1 MLQCRD
7 CSLESYI
14 TGLHITGG
22 AGVGGGR
29 GGEGGGGGGGG
40 EVKVYIYM
48 FIIYVDIYLSYYL
61 RQLYSSVP
69 LFHSSVTPPP
79 ELLHHPGSAYIF

>member
-7 CSLESYI
+7 CWLESYI

-40 EVKVYIYM
+40 RWKYIY
-48 FIIYVDIYLSYYL
+48 IYVYYL
-61 RQLYSSVP
+61 CRYISILSSKTTV
-69 LFHSSVTPPP
+69 
-79 ELLHHPGSAYIF
+79 LLLKNKKSN

>member
-40 EVKVYIYM
+40 VAGASLK
-48 FIIYVDIYLSYYL
+48 LA
-61 RQLYSSVP
+61 
-69 LFHSSVTPPP
+69 
-79 ELLHHPGSAYIF
+79 HPD

>member
-7 CSLESYI
+7 CWLESYI

-40 EVKVYIYM
+40 RWKYIYS
-48 FIIYVDIYLSYYL
+48 L
-61 RQLYSSVP
+61 
-69 LFHSSVTPPP
+69 
-79 ELLHHPGSAYIF
+79 